1 MLHTPHFL
9 VGVAIATQIPDPVPA
24 VIAAVASHFVLDAIP
39 HADYW
44 EAPAFS
50 RINSAIVAVDGGLA
64 LTALVLLVPPD
75 LMWYAFFIG
84 IMANL
89 PDLIEFPRFI
99 WPKWGEMPVMKQFSN
114 WHTKTLQ
121 YKRELP
127 FPKKSWQ
134 HWFWGLLPQV
144 ILVTTLI
151 FYIAQSK

>member
-39 HADYW
+39 HADYFG
-44 EAPAFS
+44 EPELTP
-50 RINSAIVAVDGGLA
+50 INSAIVVVDGGLA

-84 IMANL
+84 VMANL
-89 PDLIEFPRFI
+89 PDFIEFPGFI
-99 WPKWGEMPVMKQFSN
+99 WKRWRTLPGIKQFSN
-114 WHTKTLQ
+114 WHGITLQ

-127 FPKKSWQ
+127 FANNSWQ
-134 HWFWGLLPQV
+134 HWFWGLLPQA

-151 FYIAQSK
+151 FLLIQDK